1 MQVPEDPE
9 GEDGPLLGK
18 ELKRPPKLR
27 AYPLR
32 ESSPQRD
39 CAEDC
44 EAMKKIDSYRFGQ
57 VEIEGQTYLSDLIIY
72 PDRIDAHWWRKE
84 GHSLHLE
91 DLSAVAEARPD
102 LLLVGTG
109 RFGMMRIPQETK
121 DFLASLG
128 IALLAEDTEKAC
140 ETFNRLRD
148 EKKVVFAL
156 HLTC

>member
-1 MQVPEDPE
+1 M
-9 GEDGPLLGK
+9 
-18 ELKRPPKLR
+18 
-27 AYPLR
+27 
-32 ESSPQRD
+32 
-39 CAEDC
+39 
-44 EAMKKIDSYRFGQ
+44 
-57 VEIEGQTYLSDLIIY
+57 
-72 PDRIDAHWWRKE
+72 
-84 GHSLHLE
+84 
-91 DLSAVAEARPD
+91 AEARPD

-140 ETFNRLRD
+140 KTFNRLGD